1 MTKEEKIKKIN
12 GKLWQLPKDELEALY
27 NKLFPN
33 IYHKEQISI
42 VEKGIDID
50 YGFVKEVA

>member
-12 GKLWQLPKDELEALY
+12 GKLWQLPKDELETIY

-33 IYHKEQISI
+33 VYHKDQISI

-50 YGFVKEVA
+50 YGVVKEVA